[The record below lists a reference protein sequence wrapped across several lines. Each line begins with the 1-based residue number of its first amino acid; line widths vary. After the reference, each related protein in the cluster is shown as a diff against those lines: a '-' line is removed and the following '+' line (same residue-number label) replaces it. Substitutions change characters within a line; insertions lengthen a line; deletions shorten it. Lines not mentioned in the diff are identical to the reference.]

1 MLTQGATSFRKQ
13 CLVAE
18 KKWSGSIRRAV
29 DRDCAGIL
37 ECLQLAFAPYRSEYT
52 SEAFLD
58 TILTPESLQR
68 RMTEMT
74 IVVAIASEQIAGT
87 IAWSS
92 RGSEGH
98 LRGMAVRLELQ
109 GSGVSTQLLQAALD
123 GLRRAGCTTVTLDT
137 TRPLQRAIRF
147 YEKNGFSASGKVED
161 FFGMPLYEYRR
172 QL

>member
-1 MLTQGATSFRKQ
+1 M
-13 CLVAE
+13 
-18 KKWSGSIRRAV
+18 

-37 ECLQLAFAPYRSEYT
+37 ECLQTAFAPYRSEYT

-74 IVVAIASEQIAGT
+74 IVVAIANDEVVGT
-87 IAWSS
+87 IAWSVS

-98 LRGMAVRLELQ
+98 LRGMAVRAELQ
-109 GSGVSTQLLQAALD
+109 GSGLSTQLLQAALD
-123 GLRRAGCTTVTLDT
+123 GLRQAGCTTVTLDT